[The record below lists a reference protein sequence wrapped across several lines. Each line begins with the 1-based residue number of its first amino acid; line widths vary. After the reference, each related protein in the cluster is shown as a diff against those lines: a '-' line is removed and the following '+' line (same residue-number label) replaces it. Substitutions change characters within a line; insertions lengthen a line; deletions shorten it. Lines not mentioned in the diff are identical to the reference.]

1 MASLSIVIPAYNEE
15 TAIEEIVTRC
25 LAAREPIMRG
35 TGLSSVEVVVVDDG
49 SRDRTRELALK
60 HTEARLFSH
69 PVNRGYGAALMT
81 GFDGASGDYLSF
93 LDADGTCDPLA
104 FVGLYKALRDADAAM
119 AVGNRL
125 HGESKMP
132 KIREAGNRFYAGV
145 ISWLTGVKVNDSASG
160 MRVFARALLPRLR
173 PLPTGLHFTPA
184 MTARAAC
191 MGARIVEVPIPYA
204 ERQGRS
210 KLNVVADGLRFL
222 SVILGIIFAYFPLRL
237 FGPLGVFFGLVAL
250 SYGAWPVQYYVEHH
264 ALLLPDM
271 TYRLL
276 TVVTL
281 AVCGLTALAFGL
293 LAQRLSDIAL
303 GRAPGRLDDP
313 RLRLGALVAGGTLI
327 VGGIALNSRV
337 IVEYVTTRT
346 IQAPWIY
353 VLVGALAVISGTVL
367 VCCGVTLGIVNHL
380 PRERPERPGA

>member
-1 MASLSIVIPAYNEE
+1 MAGLSIVIPAYNEE
-15 TAIEEIVTRC
+15 DAIEEIVSRC
-25 LAAREPIMRG
+25 LAAREPIMRQ
-35 TGLSSVEVVVVDDG
+35 TGLSAVEVVVVDDG
-49 SRDRTRELALK
+49 SRDRTRELASK
-60 HTEARLFSH
+60 FAEAKLISH

-104 FVGLYKALRDADAAM
+104 FIPLLQALKSAGADM

-132 KIREAGNRFYAGV
+132 KIREAGNRFYAAV
-145 ISWLTGVKVNDSASG
+145 ISWLTGVRVSDSASG
-160 MRVFARALLPRLR
+160 MRVFSRALLPRLR

-191 MGARIVEVPIPYA
+191 MGARIVESPIPYA
-204 ERQGRS
+204 ERQGQS

-237 FGPLGVFFGLVAL
+237 FGPLGLFFGLVAL
-250 SYGAWPVQYYVEHH
+250 AYGAWPVRYYLEHRE
-264 ALLLPDM
+264 LLLPDM
-271 TYRLL
+271 IPRLL
-276 TVVTL
+276 TIVTL
-281 AVCGLTALAFGL
+281 TVCGLTALAFGL

-303 GRAPGRLDDP
+303 GREPGPLDDP
-313 RLRLGALVAGGTLI
+313 RLRLAALLSGGALI

-346 IQAPWIY
+346 IQVPWVY
-353 VLVGALAVISGTVL
+353 VLVGGLCVISGTVL
-367 VCCGVTLGIVNHL
+367 ACFGVTLGIVNHL
-380 PRERPERPGA
+380 PREQRQP